1 MTKKF
6 FLLLLFA
13 THKSEMDNPLKHALP
28 GLDCKKG
35 IDYLSLFMPLNIPYY
50 TFVFPNYSC
59 NKQKVLNKKS
69 PLTEVFIQFLYGKWH
84 NYMEEKEY
92 MYTDIMGQTL
102 HYMITQWQ

>member
-1 MTKKF
+1 MDQCVFFSRIKKE
-6 FLLLLFA
+6 
-13 THKSEMDNPLKHALP
+13 TSNQEMQDR
-28 GLDCKKG
+28 LD
-35 IDYLSLFMPLNIPYY
+35 
-50 TFVFPNYSC
+50 VFPNYSC